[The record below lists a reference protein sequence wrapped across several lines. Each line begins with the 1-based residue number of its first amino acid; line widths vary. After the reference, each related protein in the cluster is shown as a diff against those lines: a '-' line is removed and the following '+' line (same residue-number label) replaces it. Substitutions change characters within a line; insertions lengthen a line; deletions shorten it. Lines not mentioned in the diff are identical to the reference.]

1 MYANLFTFIAA
12 LSLFSFYE
20 VPKEGPGSGLPL
32 ILAIIFFY
40 LLFFLL
46 CRRAFRIP
54 KTAESTYRFSSSL
67 TKASHAS
74 LVSRY
79 TVVALFFYSIIV
91 CVFNLKGHLLDLI
104 LLKTSS
110 LALCLAGAIFPLFL
124 FFLIIWYFS
133 FPLHQYLTG
142 KNSGFQNYI
151 ESNIRLNFTII
162 IPWILLS
169 LATDLLSLLPGEAKI
184 YLESN
189 YILSLILF
197 FTLFAG
203 IVVFFPYILVRVW
216 KCPSIPENSER
227 KILENFSQKAGVNFS
242 DMVLWD
248 MFDSSMITA
257 GIVGFIKQ
265 FRYLLVA
272 PLLLKILD
280 PDELESVLAHEIGHI
295 KNRHMFFY
303 LFFILGYTLFSYG
316 LLKIIYT
323 FILSRDFLFN
333 VLFSN
338 NQSND
343 HLLSSIAIT
352 ILLLF
357 ILFYFR
363 YIFGFISRNFERQAD
378 ISSLELK
385 GNADGIISA
394 LNKIATAGSHS
405 RTAPSWHH
413 FSIAQRTEFL
423 EGCQQNHDLVKKHH
437 KRVARIKTGYF
448 ILLILFSSFFF
459 VLDKTVL
466 KTSELNLYQKVLE
479 KELTKNPA
487 DPSLHFAL
495 GNIFYEKKEYKQAE
509 KFLLAAIHLDPK
521 HHEAL
526 NSLAWL
532 YATTED
538 MEIRNPKDALIF
550 SETAA
555 ALAPKPHILD
565 TLAESY
571 YVNGMHREAVF
582 TIKKAIE
589 KRPVNIRYYRKQLRK
604 FQKALEKP

>member
-1 MYANLFTFIAA
+1 MYANIFTFIAA

-20 VPKEGPGSGLPL
+20 VPKEDPGLVL
-32 ILAIIFFY
+32 ILIFAIIFFY

-46 CRRAFRIP
+46 CRRSFRIP
-54 KTAESTYRFSSSL
+54 KTAQSFDRSSLSL
-67 TKASHAS
+67 TKSSHES
-74 LVSRY
+74 LVNRY
-79 TVVALFFYSIIV
+79 TVIALFFYSIIV
-91 CVFNLKGHLLDLI
+91 CVFNLKGHLLSFF
-104 LLKTSS
+104 LLKTSN
-110 LALCLAGAIFPLFL
+110 LALCLAGTILPLFL
-124 FFLIIWYFS
+124 FFLMIWYCS

-142 KNSGFQNYI
+142 KNSNSRNYI
-151 ESNIRLNFTII
+151 ESNIRLNFSII
-162 IPWILLS
+162 IPWIILS
-169 LATDLLSLLPGEAKI
+169 FATDLLTLLPEEATI

-197 FTLFAG
+197 FILFA
-203 IVVFFPYILVRVW
+203 IIAVFFPYSLVRIW
-216 KCPSIPENSER
+216 KCPAIPENSER
-227 KILENFSQKAGVNFS
+227 KILENFSKKAGVNFS

-248 MFDSSMITA
+248 MFDSTLITA
-257 GIVGFIKQ
+257 GIVGLIKQ
-265 FRYLLVA
+265 FRYLLVG
-272 PLLLKILD
+272 PILLKILD

-316 LLKIIYT
+316 LLKIIYA

-333 VLFSN
+333 ILFSN
-338 NQSND
+338 NQSNNN
-343 HLLSSIAIT
+343 LLSTISIAI
-352 ILLLF
+352 ILLF

-363 YIFGFISRNFERQAD
+363 YIFGFVSRNFERQAD
-378 ISSLELK
+378 ISALELK

-394 LNKIATAGSHS
+394 LNKIAAAGSHS

-423 EGCQQNHDLVKKHH
+423 EDCQQHPGLVNKHH
-437 KRVARIKTGYF
+437 KRVSRIKTGYF
-448 ILLILFSSFFF
+448 IFLILFSSLFFA
-459 VLDKTVL
+459 LDKTVL
-466 KTSELNLYQKVLE
+466 KTSELNLYQKVIE
-479 KELTKNPA
+479 KELEKNPV
-487 DPSLHFAL
+487 DPALHFAL

-509 KFLLAAIHLDPK
+509 KSLLTVIHLDPT

-538 MEIRNPKDALIF
+538 MGIRKPKDALIF
-550 SETAA
+550 AETAA

-571 YVNGMHREAVF
+571 YVNGMHMEAVF
-582 TIKKAIE
+582 TIKKVIE
-589 KRPVNIRYYRKQLRK
+589 KKPPNIRYYRKQLRK